1 MNIINFLKEQ
11 KASASL
17 TYYGKDDMA
26 TVYQIKVLVDHEQE
40 INEYYNKKSFD
51 INNIDD
57 YIDFLFVDMYSKLS
71 EIIPLVRDDIKDKV
85 QIEVNYL
92 NDIRKKYRDSDCN
105 KYIKNNFGTVLNI
118 ESLKKYDLRAYEIID
133 ITLNYIKDNFKVFK
147 ENKNIYEY
155 IVENYAYKIFYNF
168 NEYRKIFDKYPEFYN
183 ILFSEDILKGQMYT
197 KISHLEDALKVIKIK
212 DIELYNDTINLILK
226 IIKERSFNTN
236 LEKVMYTF
244 NDIKATRKLFE
255 KIGEKSYIEI
265 YNEEK
270 KQEIILDEYI
280 HKNGHKSSFEINI
293 KDFVSVYENKEINW
307 EIKSLMITHGRY
319 NKKMV
324 SRFES
329 VLSKKREKNL
339 IDLVSTNIPTNE
351 YFTYSIQNELSIMM
365 MFGKLMIQYMLF
377 EDDRFEELMNYL
389 FAGIA
394 NYTEKFNIDIPNIED
409 DFNMISFTLKNLVN
423 ENKRKEKDKLIIQL
437 WNYNAIHLI
446 VGVFEKIIRELYYK
460 NVQMKKYVPK
470 EKLTLENIFKAE
482 ELDNMLGQA
491 NKKAFQYFLTS
502 DNFVGNNLRNDVC
515 HYNNN
520 IYEVCTLDNTLTVVY
535 ILLTLTNELLLK
547 VIQNDSK
554 KS

>member
-17 TYYGKDDMA
+17 IYYGKDDMA
-26 TVYQIKVLVDHEQE
+26 TGYQIKVLVDHEQE

-105 KYIKNNFGTVLNI
+105 KYIKHNFDTVLNI
-118 ESLKKYDLRAYEIID
+118 ESLKKYDLRAYEIVD
-133 ITLNYIKDNFKVFK
+133 ITLNYIKDNFKIFK

-155 IVENYAYKIFYNF
+155 IVKNYAYKIFYHF
-168 NEYRKIFDKYPEFYN
+168 NEYRNIFDKYPEFYN
-183 ILFSEDILKGQMYT
+183 ILFSEEILKGQMYT
-197 KISHLEDALKVIKIK
+197 KISHLEDALKVIKSK
-212 DIELYNDTINLILK
+212 DIELYNNTINLILK

-255 KIGEKSYIEI
+255 KIGEKAYVEI

-339 IDLVSTNIPTNE
+339 IDLVSTNIPTNA

-365 MFGKLMIQYMLF
+365 MFGKLMIRYMLF
-377 EDDRFEELMNYL
+377 EDDRFDDLMNYL

-394 NYTEKFNIDIPNIED
+394 NYTEKFNINISNIED

-423 ENKRKEKDKLIIQL
+423 ESKRKEKDELIVQL

-446 VGVFEKIIRELYYK
+446 VGVFEKIIRELYYE

-482 ELDNMLGQA
+482 ELDDMFGQA

-502 DNFVGNNLRNDVC
+502 DNFVGNNLRNDIC

-520 IYEVCTLDNTLTVVY
+520 IYEICTLDNTLKVVY

-547 VIQNDSK
+547 VIKNDSK
-554 KS
+554 

>member
-71 EIIPLVRDDIKDKV
+71 EIIPLVRDDIKDNV

-183 ILFSEDILKGQMYT
+183 ILFSEEILKGQMYT

>member
-26 TVYQIKVLVDHEQE
+26 TGYQIKVLVDHEQE
-40 INEYYNKKSFD
+40 INEYYNEKSFD

-57 YIDFLFVDMYSKLS
+57 YIDFLFVDMYSRLS

-92 NDIRKKYRDSDCN
+92 NDIRKKYRYSDCN
-105 KYIKNNFGTVLNI
+105 KYIKHNFDTVLNI
-118 ESLKKYDLRAYEIID
+118 ESLKKYDLRAYEIVD
-133 ITLNYIKDNFKVFK
+133 ITLNYIKDNFKIFK

-155 IVENYAYKIFYNF
+155 IVKNYPYKIFYHF
-168 NEYRKIFDKYPEFYN
+168 NEYRNIFDKYPEFYN
-183 ILFSEDILKGQMYT
+183 ILFSEEILKGQMYT
-197 KISHLEDALKVIKIK
+197 KISHLEDALKAIKIK
-212 DIELYNDTINLILK
+212 DIELYNNTINLILK

-244 NDIKATRKLFE
+244 NDVKATRKLFE
-255 KIGEKSYIEI
+255 KIGEKAYVEI

-365 MFGKLMIQYMLF
+365 MFGKLMIRYMLF
-377 EDDRFEELMNYL
+377 EDDRFDDLMNYL

-394 NYTEKFNIDIPNIED
+394 NYTEKFNINISNIED

-423 ENKRKEKDKLIIQL
+423 ESKRKEKDELIVQL

-446 VGVFEKIIRELYYK
+446 VGIFEKIIRELYYE

-482 ELDNMLGQA
+482 ELDDMLGRA

-502 DNFVGNNLRNDVC
+502 DNFVGNNLRNDIC

-520 IYEVCTLDNTLTVVY
+520 IYEICTLDNTLTVIY

-554 KS
+554 

>member
-183 ILFSEDILKGQMYT
+183 ILFSEEILKGQMYT

-365 MFGKLMIQYMLF
+365 MFGKLMIQYMQ
-377 EDDRFEELMNYL
+377 RV
-389 FAGIA
+389 I
-394 NYTEKFNIDIPNIED
+394 
-409 DFNMISFTLKNLVN
+409 LV
-423 ENKRKEKDKLIIQL
+423 
-437 WNYNAIHLI
+437 
-446 VGVFEKIIRELYYK
+446 F
-460 NVQMKKYVPK
+460 
-470 EKLTLENIFKAE
+470 
-482 ELDNMLGQA
+482 
-491 NKKAFQYFLTS
+491 
-502 DNFVGNNLRNDVC
+502 
-515 HYNNN
+515 
-520 IYEVCTLDNTLTVVY
+520 
-535 ILLTLTNELLLK
+535 
-547 VIQNDSK
+547 
-554 KS
+554 

>member
-26 TVYQIKVLVDHEQE
+26 TGYQIKVLVDHEQE
-40 INEYYNKKSFD
+40 INEYYNEKSFD

-92 NDIRKKYRDSDCN
+92 NDIRKKYKYSDCN
-105 KYIKNNFGTVLNI
+105 KYIKHNFDTVLNI
-118 ESLKKYDLRAYEIID
+118 ESLKKYDLRAYEIVD
-133 ITLNYIKDNFKVFK
+133 ITLNYIKDNFKIFK

-155 IVENYAYKIFYNF
+155 IVKNYAYKIFYHF
-168 NEYRKIFDKYPEFYN
+168 NEYRNIFDKYPEFYN
-183 ILFSEDILKGQMYT
+183 ILFSEEILKGQMYT
-197 KISHLEDALKVIKIK
+197 KISHLEDALKAIKIK
-212 DIELYNDTINLILK
+212 DIELYNNTINLILK
-226 IIKERSFNTN
+226 IIEERSFNTN

-244 NDIKATRKLFE
+244 NDVKATRKLFE
-255 KIGEKSYIEI
+255 KIGEKAYVEI

-329 VLSKKREKNL
+329 ILSKKREKNL

-365 MFGKLMIQYMLF
+365 MFGKLMIRYMLF
-377 EDDRFEELMNYL
+377 EDDRFDDLMNYL

-394 NYTEKFNIDIPNIED
+394 NYTEKFNINISNIED

-423 ENKRKEKDKLIIQL
+423 ESKRKEKDELIVQL

-446 VGVFEKIIRELYYK
+446 VGIFEKIIRELYYE

-482 ELDNMLGQA
+482 ELDDMLGQA

-502 DNFVGNNLRNDVC
+502 DNFVGNNLRNDIC

-520 IYEVCTLDNTLTVVY
+520 IYEICTLDNTLTVIY

-554 KS
+554 

>member
-183 ILFSEDILKGQMYT
+183 ILFSEEILKGQMYT

>member
-17 TYYGKDDMA
+17 IYYGKDDMA
-26 TVYQIKVLVDHEQE
+26 TGYQIKVLVDYEQE

-71 EIIPLVRDDIKDKV
+71 EIIPLVRDDIKEKV
-85 QIEVNYL
+85 QIEVNHL
-92 NDIRKKYRDSDCN
+92 NDIRKKYKDSDCN
-105 KYIKNNFGTVLNI
+105 KYIKHNFDTVLNI
-118 ESLKKYDLRAYEIID
+118 ESLKKYDLRAYEIVD
-133 ITLNYIKDNFKVFK
+133 ITLNYIKDNFKIFK

-155 IVENYAYKIFYNF
+155 IVKNYAYKIFYHF
-168 NEYRKIFDKYPEFYN
+168 NEYRNIFDKYPEFYN
-183 ILFSEDILKGQMYT
+183 ILFSEEILKGQMYT
-197 KISHLEDALKVIKIK
+197 KISHLEDALKVIKSK
-212 DIELYNDTINLILK
+212 DIELYNNTINLILK

-244 NDIKATRKLFE
+244 NDIKSTRKLFE
-255 KIGEKSYIEI
+255 KIGEKAYVEI

-339 IDLVSTNIPTNE
+339 IDLVSTNIPTNA

-365 MFGKLMIQYMLF
+365 MFGKLMIRYMLF
-377 EDDRFEELMNYL
+377 EDDRFDDLMNYL

-394 NYTEKFNIDIPNIED
+394 NYTEKFNINISNIED

-423 ENKRKEKDKLIIQL
+423 ESKRKEKDELIVQL

-446 VGVFEKIIRELYYK
+446 VGVFEKIIRELYYE
-460 NVQMKKYVPK
+460 NIQMKKYVPK
-470 EKLTLENIFKAE
+470 EKLTLENIFKDE
-482 ELDNMLGQA
+482 ELDDMFGQA

-502 DNFVGNNLRNDVC
+502 DNFVGNNLRNDIC

-520 IYEVCTLDNTLTVVY
+520 IYEICTLDNTLTVVY

-547 VIQNDSK
+547 VIKNDSK
-554 KS
+554 

>member
-17 TYYGKDDMA
+17 IYYGKDDMA
-26 TVYQIKVLVDHEQE
+26 TGYQIKVLVDNEQE

-71 EIIPLVRDDIKDKV
+71 EIIPLLRDDIKDKV

-105 KYIKNNFGTVLNI
+105 KYIKHNFDTVLNI
-118 ESLKKYDLRAYEIID
+118 ESLKKYDLRAYEIVD
-133 ITLNYIKDNFKVFK
+133 ITLNYIKDNFKIFK

-155 IVENYAYKIFYNF
+155 IVKNYAYKIFYHF
-168 NEYRKIFDKYPEFYN
+168 NEYRNIFDKYPEFYN
-183 ILFSEDILKGQMYT
+183 ILFSEEILKGQMYT
-197 KISHLEDALKVIKIK
+197 KISHLEDALKVIKSK
-212 DIELYNDTINLILK
+212 DIELYNNTINLILK

-255 KIGEKSYIEI
+255 KIGEKAYVEI

-339 IDLVSTNIPTNE
+339 IDLVSTNIPINA

-365 MFGKLMIQYMLF
+365 MFGKLMIRYMLF
-377 EDDRFEELMNYL
+377 EDDRFDDLMNYL

-394 NYTEKFNIDIPNIED
+394 NYTEKFNINISNIED

-423 ENKRKEKDKLIIQL
+423 ESKRKEKDELIVQL

-446 VGVFEKIIRELYYK
+446 VGVFEKIIRELYYE

-482 ELDNMLGQA
+482 ELDDMFGQA

-502 DNFVGNNLRNDVC
+502 DNFVGNNLRNDIC

-520 IYEVCTLDNTLTVVY
+520 IYEICTLDNTLTVVY

-547 VIQNDSK
+547 VIKNDSK
-554 KS
+554 

>member
-17 TYYGKDDMA
+17 IYYGKDDMA
-26 TVYQIKVLVDHEQE
+26 TGYQIKVLVDHEQE

-71 EIIPLVRDDIKDKV
+71 EIIPLLRDDIKDKV

-105 KYIKNNFGTVLNI
+105 KYIKHNFDTVLNI
-118 ESLKKYDLRAYEIID
+118 ESLKKYDLRAYEIVD
-133 ITLNYIKDNFKVFK
+133 ITLNYIKDNFKIFK

-155 IVENYAYKIFYNF
+155 IVKNYAYKIFYHF
-168 NEYRKIFDKYPEFYN
+168 NEYRNIFDKYPEFYN
-183 ILFSEDILKGQMYT
+183 ILFSEEILKGQMYT
-197 KISHLEDALKVIKIK
+197 KISHLEDALKVIKSK
-212 DIELYNDTINLILK
+212 DIELYNNTINLILK

-255 KIGEKSYIEI
+255 KIGEKAYVEI

-339 IDLVSTNIPTNE
+339 IDLVSTNIPINA

-365 MFGKLMIQYMLF
+365 MFGKLMIRYMLF
-377 EDDRFEELMNYL
+377 EDDRFDDLMNYL

-394 NYTEKFNIDIPNIED
+394 NYTEKFNINISNIED

-423 ENKRKEKDKLIIQL
+423 ESKRKEKDELIVQL

-446 VGVFEKIIRELYYK
+446 VGVFEKIIRELYYE

-482 ELDNMLGQA
+482 ELDDMFGQA

-502 DNFVGNNLRNDVC
+502 DNFVGNNLRNDIC

-520 IYEVCTLDNTLTVVY
+520 IYEICTLDNTLTVVY

-547 VIQNDSK
+547 VIKNDSK
-554 KS
+554 

>member
-118 ESLKKYDLRAYEIID
+118 ESLKKYDLRVYEIID

-183 ILFSEDILKGQMYT
+183 ILFSEEILKGQMYT

-437 WNYNAIHLI
+437 CNYNAIHLI

>member
-183 ILFSEDILKGQMYT
+183 ILFSEEILKGQMYT

-482 ELDNMLGQA
+482 ELDNML
-491 NKKAFQYFLTS
+491 
-502 DNFVGNNLRNDVC
+502 
-515 HYNNN
+515 
-520 IYEVCTLDNTLTVVY
+520 
-535 ILLTLTNELLLK
+535 
-547 VIQNDSK
+547 
-554 KS
+554 

>member
-17 TYYGKDDMA
+17 IYYGKDDMA
-26 TVYQIKVLVDHEQE
+26 TGYQIKVLVDHEQE

-105 KYIKNNFGTVLNI
+105 KYIKYNFDTVLNI
-118 ESLKKYDLRAYEIID
+118 DSLKKYDLRAYEIVD
-133 ITLNYIKDNFKVFK
+133 ITLNYIKDNFKIFK

-155 IVENYAYKIFYNF
+155 IVKNYAYKVFYHF
-168 NEYRKIFDKYPEFYN
+168 NEYRNIFDKYPELYN
-183 ILFSEDILKGQMYT
+183 ILFSEEILKGQMYT
-197 KISHLEDALKVIKIK
+197 EISYLEDALKVIKSK
-212 DIELYNDTINLILK
+212 DIELYNNTIDLILK

-255 KIGEKSYIEI
+255 KIGEKAYVEI

-319 NKKMV
+319 NKKIV

-329 VLSKKREKNL
+329 ILSKKREKNL

-377 EDDRFEELMNYL
+377 EDDRFDDLMNYL

-394 NYTEKFNIDIPNIED
+394 NYTEKFNIKISNIED

-423 ENKRKEKDKLIIQL
+423 ESKRKEKDELIVQL

-446 VGVFEKIIRELYYK
+446 VGVFEKIIRELYYE

-482 ELDNMLGQA
+482 ESDDMFGQA

-502 DNFVGNNLRNDVC
+502 DNFVGNNLRNDIC

-520 IYEVCTLDNTLTVVY
+520 IYEICTLDNTLTVVY

-547 VIQNDSK
+547 VIKNDSK
-554 KS
+554 

>member
-168 NEYRKIFDKYPEFYN
+168 NKYRKIFDKYPEFYN
-183 ILFSEDILKGQMYT
+183 ILFSEEILKGQMYT

>member
-26 TVYQIKVLVDHEQE
+26 TGYQIKVLIDHEQE
-40 INEYYNKKSFD
+40 INEYYNEKSFD

-57 YIDFLFVDMYSKLS
+57 YIDFLFVDMYSRLS

-92 NDIRKKYRDSDCN
+92 NDIRKKYRYSNCN
-105 KYIKNNFGTVLNI
+105 KYIKHNFDTVLNI
-118 ESLKKYDLRAYEIID
+118 ESLKKYDLRAYEIVD
-133 ITLNYIKDNFKVFK
+133 ITLNYIKDNFKIFK

-155 IVENYAYKIFYNF
+155 IVKNYAYKIFYHF
-168 NEYRKIFDKYPEFYN
+168 NEYRNIFDKYPEFYN
-183 ILFSEDILKGQMYT
+183 ILFSEEILKDQMYT
-197 KISHLEDALKVIKIK
+197 KISHLEDALKAIKIK
-212 DIELYNDTINLILK
+212 DIELYNNTINLILK

-244 NDIKATRKLFE
+244 NDVKATRKLFE
-255 KIGEKSYIEI
+255 KIGEKAYVEI

-307 EIKSLMITHGRY
+307 EIKSLMITHERY

-365 MFGKLMIQYMLF
+365 MFGKLMIRYMLF
-377 EDDRFEELMNYL
+377 EDDRFDDLMNYL

-394 NYTEKFNIDIPNIED
+394 NYTEKFNINISNIED

-423 ENKRKEKDKLIIQL
+423 ESKRKEKDELIVQL

-446 VGVFEKIIRELYYK
+446 VGIFEKIIRELYYE

-482 ELDNMLGQA
+482 ELDDMLGQA

-502 DNFVGNNLRNDVC
+502 DNFVGNNLRNDIC

-520 IYEVCTLDNTLTVVY
+520 IYEICTLDNTLTVIY

-554 KS
+554 

>member
-17 TYYGKDDMA
+17 TYYGKNDMA
-26 TVYQIKVLVDHEQE
+26 TGYQIKVLVDHEQE

-71 EIIPLVRDDIKDKV
+71 EIIPLVREDIKEKV

-92 NDIRKKYRDSDCN
+92 SDIRKKYRDSDCN
-105 KYIKNNFGTVLNI
+105 KYIKNNFDTVLNI
-118 ESLKKYDLRAYEIID
+118 ESLKKYDLRAYEIVD

-155 IVENYAYKIFYNF
+155 IVENYAYKIFYHF
-168 NEYRKIFDKYPEFYN
+168 NEYRNIFDRYHELYN
-183 ILFSEDILKGQMYT
+183 ILFSEKILKGQMYT
-197 KISHLEDALKVIKIK
+197 KISHLEEALKVIKIK
-212 DIELYNDTINLILK
+212 DIELYNNTIKLILE
-226 IIKERSFNTN
+226 IVKERSFNTN
-236 LEKVMYTF
+236 MEKVIYTYD
-244 NDIKATRKLFE
+244 DIKATRKLFE
-255 KIGEKSYIEI
+255 KIGEKA
-265 YNEEK
+265 YNEVHEEEK
-270 KQEIILDEYI
+270 RQEIILNEYI
-280 HKNGHKSSFEINI
+280 NKNGHKSSFEINI
-293 KDFVSVYENKEINW
+293 KDFVSAYENKKINW
-307 EIKSLMITHGRY
+307 EIKSLMITHEKS
-319 NKKMV
+319 NKKMI
-324 SRFES
+324 SRFEAI
-329 VLSKKREKNL
+329 LSKKRKNNL

-365 MFGKLMIQYMLF
+365 MFGKLMIRYMLF
-377 EDDRFEELMNYL
+377 EDDRFEDLMNYL

-394 NYTEKFNIDIPNIED
+394 NYIEKFNIDIPHIED

-423 ENKRKEKDKLIIQL
+423 EYKRKEKDELIIQL

-446 VGVFEKIIRELYYK
+446 VGVFEKILRELYYE
-460 NVQMKKYVPK
+460 NVQMKRYVPK

-482 ELDNMLGQA
+482 ELDDMLGQG

-502 DNFVGNNLRNDVC
+502 DNFVGNNLRNDIC

-520 IYEVCTLDNTLTVVY
+520 IYEVCTLDNTLTVIY

-547 VIQNDSK
+547 VIHNNSK
-554 KS
+554 QS

>member
-17 TYYGKDDMA
+17 IYYGKDDMA
-26 TVYQIKVLVDHEQE
+26 TGYQIKVLVDYEQE

-71 EIIPLVRDDIKDKV
+71 EIIPLVRDDIKEKV
-85 QIEVNYL
+85 QIEVNHL

-105 KYIKNNFGTVLNI
+105 KYIKHNFDTVLNI
-118 ESLKKYDLRAYEIID
+118 ESLKKYDLRAYEIVD
-133 ITLNYIKDNFKVFK
+133 ITLNYIKNNFKIFK

-155 IVENYAYKIFYNF
+155 IVKNYAYKIFYHF
-168 NEYRKIFDKYPEFYN
+168 NEYRNIFDKYPEFYN
-183 ILFSEDILKGQMYT
+183 ILFSEEILKGQMYT
-197 KISHLEDALKVIKIK
+197 KISHLEDALKVIKSK
-212 DIELYNDTINLILK
+212 DIELYNNTINLILK

-255 KIGEKSYIEI
+255 KIGEKAYVEI

-365 MFGKLMIQYMLF
+365 MFGKLMIRYMLF
-377 EDDRFEELMNYL
+377 EDDRFDDLMNYL

-394 NYTEKFNIDIPNIED
+394 NYTEKFNINISNIED

-423 ENKRKEKDKLIIQL
+423 ESKRKEKDELIVQL

-446 VGVFEKIIRELYYK
+446 VGVFEKIIRELYYE

-482 ELDNMLGQA
+482 ELDDMLGQA
-491 NKKAFQYFLTS
+491 NKKAFQYFLAS
-502 DNFVGNNLRNDVC
+502 DNFVGNNLRNDIC

-520 IYEVCTLDNTLTVVY
+520 IYEICNLDNTLTVVY

-554 KS
+554 

>member
-17 TYYGKDDMA
+17 IYYGKDDMA
-26 TVYQIKVLVDHEQE
+26 TGYQIKVLVDYEQE
-40 INEYYNKKSFD
+40 INEYYNKKIFD

-57 YIDFLFVDMYSKLS
+57 YIDFLFVDMYSKHS

-85 QIEVNYL
+85 QIELNYL

-105 KYIKNNFGTVLNI
+105 KYIKHNFDTVLNI
-118 ESLKKYDLRAYEIID
+118 ESLKKYDLRAYEIVD
-133 ITLNYIKDNFKVFK
+133 ITLNYIKDNFKIFK

-155 IVENYAYKIFYNF
+155 IVKNYAYKIFYHF
-168 NEYRKIFDKYPEFYN
+168 NEYRNIFDKYPEFYN
-183 ILFSEDILKGQMYT
+183 ILFSEEILKGQMYT
-197 KISHLEDALKVIKIK
+197 KISHLEDALKVIKSK
-212 DIELYNDTINLILK
+212 DIELYNNTINLILK

-255 KIGEKSYIEI
+255 KIGEKAYVEI

-365 MFGKLMIQYMLF
+365 MFGKLMIRYMLF
-377 EDDRFEELMNYL
+377 EDDRFDDLMNYL

-394 NYTEKFNIDIPNIED
+394 NYTEKFNINISNIED

-423 ENKRKEKDKLIIQL
+423 ESKRKEKDELIVQL

-446 VGVFEKIIRELYYK
+446 VGIFEKIIRELYYE
-460 NVQMKKYVPK
+460 NVQVKKYVPK

-482 ELDNMLGQA
+482 ELDDMLGQA

-502 DNFVGNNLRNDVC
+502 DNFVGNNLRNDIC

-520 IYEVCTLDNTLTVVY
+520 IYEICTLDNTLTVIY

-554 KS
+554 

>member
-11 KASASL
+11 KASVLL

-26 TVYQIKVLVDHEQE
+26 TGYQIKVLVDHEQE

-57 YIDFLFVDMYSKLS
+57 YIDFLFVDTYSKLS
-71 EIIPLVRDDIKDKV
+71 EIIPLVRDDIKEKV
-85 QIEVNYL
+85 QIEVNHL

-105 KYIKNNFGTVLNI
+105 KYIKHNFDTVLNI
-118 ESLKKYDLRAYEIID
+118 ESLKKYDLRAYEIVD
-133 ITLNYIKDNFKVFK
+133 ITLNYIKDNFKIFK

-155 IVENYAYKIFYNF
+155 IVKSYAYKIFYHF
-168 NEYRKIFDKYPEFYN
+168 NEYRNIFDKYPELYN
-183 ILFSEDILKGQMYT
+183 ILFSEEILKGQMYT
-197 KISHLEDALKVIKIK
+197 KISHLEDALKVIKSK
-212 DIELYNDTINLILK
+212 DIELYNNTINLILK
-226 IIKERSFNTN
+226 IMKERSFNTN

-255 KIGEKSYIEI
+255 KIGEKAYVEI

-365 MFGKLMIQYMLF
+365 MFGKLMIRYMLF
-377 EDDRFEELMNYL
+377 EDDRFNDLMNYL

-394 NYTEKFNIDIPNIED
+394 NYTEKFNINISNIED

-423 ENKRKEKDKLIIQL
+423 ESKRKEKDELIVQL

-446 VGVFEKIIRELYYK
+446 VGVFEKIIRELYYE

-482 ELDNMLGQA
+482 ELDDMLGQA

-502 DNFVGNNLRNDVC
+502 DNFVGNNLRNDIC

-520 IYEVCTLDNTLTVVY
+520 IYEICTLDNTLTVVY

-554 KS
+554 